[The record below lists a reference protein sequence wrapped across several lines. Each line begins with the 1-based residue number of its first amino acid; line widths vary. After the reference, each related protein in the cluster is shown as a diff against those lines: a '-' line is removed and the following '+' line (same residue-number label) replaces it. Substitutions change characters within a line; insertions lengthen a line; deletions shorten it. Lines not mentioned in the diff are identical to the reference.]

1 MKTETLNA
9 FKYPDVKTW
18 TVAGAKSIASKI
30 QSEADAR
37 RLAECWNACAGMAD
51 PVAEIA
57 RLKEELAE
65 CQTSRRNAFLE
76 EHAARLAAEQ
86 QVQQLREAL
95 KFYAGNFPNDDLA
108 NWQERICA
116 DEGDKAKQALADT
129 DQQKASRNS

>member
-1 MKTETLNA
+1 MDSCRCKELSPARSNQRLT
-9 FKYPDVKTW
+9 P
-18 TVAGAKSIASKI
+18 
-30 QSEADAR
+30 R
-37 RLAECWNACAGMAD
+37 RLAECWNACAG
-51 PVAEIA
+51 
-57 RLKEELAE
+57 
-65 CQTSRRNAFLE
+65 
-76 EHAARLAAEQ
+76 AARLAAEQ